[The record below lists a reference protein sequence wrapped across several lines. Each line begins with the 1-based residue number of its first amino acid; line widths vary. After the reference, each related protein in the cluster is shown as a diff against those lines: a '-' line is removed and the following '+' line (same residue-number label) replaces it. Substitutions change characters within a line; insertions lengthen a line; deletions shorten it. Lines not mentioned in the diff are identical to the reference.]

1 MTAPHWRKFKFA
13 GYTKL
18 TPEQVT
24 AMQPHVTEPV
34 NGDHYW
40 SEYTGDVMAVMDALP
55 GVAIELIPGAIPVP
69 VWLELMAELKALG
82 VAVGTGQTR
91 LNDRVNVVVPDLGLL
106 QMRRVAV
113 RTDYCT
119 ESLQLDLD
127 RGWRILAICPQP
139 DQRRPDY
146 VLGFPGVDVP

>member
-1 MTAPHWRKFKFA
+1 MTTPVWRKFKFS

-18 TPEQVT
+18 TPEQV
-24 AMQPHVTEPV
+24 ALVQPHVTEPV

-40 SEYTGDVMAVMDALP
+40 SEYTGNVLAILDALP
-55 GVAIELIPGAIPVP
+55 GVGIELVTGPVP
-69 VWLELMAELKALG
+69 VPMWLELMAELKALG

-91 LNDRVNVVVPDLGLL
+91 LNERVNVAVPDLGLL

-113 RTDYCT
+113 RTDCCT
-119 ESLQLDLD
+119 EALQLDLD

-146 VLGFPGVDVP
+146 VLGFAGLDVP